1 MEHFAQYAHAIAA
14 LALWGLM
21 VTVLGMLST
30 RGRTAEGRTESGL
43 PKRDYSDPVYRRVRA
58 QMNAIETS
66 PAFIGATV
74 AAIMAGA
81 APLWVNLFASLFLV
95 LRVGMAVVHIRTEN
109 QPARSL
115 FFATAMLCNV
125 ALVVMAIVAAFGA

>member
-81 APLWVNLFASLFLV
+81 APFWVNLFATLFLV

-109 QPARSL
+109 QPMRSA
-115 FFATAMLCNV
+115 FFALAMLCNV
-125 ALVVMAIVAAFGA
+125 ALVVMAVVAAFGA